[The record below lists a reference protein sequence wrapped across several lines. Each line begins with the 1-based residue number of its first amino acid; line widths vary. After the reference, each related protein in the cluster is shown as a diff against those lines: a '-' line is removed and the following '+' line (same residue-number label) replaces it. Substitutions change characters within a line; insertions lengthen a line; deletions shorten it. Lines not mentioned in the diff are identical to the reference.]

1 MSISNQNK
9 LKFVLLLVT
18 SFFLVQIF
26 TVPIAL
32 ASRNHPRNQLN
43 YFDSYG
49 ITNKTKEAW
58 HIEIGLNHSSVPY
71 EVTQEGSRTISITL
85 ENTSK
90 GKLADKISQ
99 NSALVSDLIIQE
111 DKEKK
116 TVQILIHLKKDIMG
130 PCYQVTTADPE
141 RRKGKPY
148 RLIIDVYP
156 PDKGYAGTTLVDG
169 VRNHTIV
176 LDAGHGGSDTGA
188 VGPQGITEASVTL
201 SLTKKLQ
208 KILEASGAHIAMTR
222 TTDVDVYGPYATDQ
236 QELQA
241 RVDVGSRTPG
251 TEVFLCIHCNAF
263 SNPNARGMET
273 YFYPKTAQDE
283 RLATDLHDALIQA
296 ESPYGIPDRG
306 VKEARFYVMR
316 HSVMPASL
324 VEIAF
329 ITNPAEEQL
338 LNDGKFQEDIALGL
352 AKGLAKFFQ
361 DNKNCRMV

>member
-1 MSISNQNK
+1 
-9 LKFVLLLVT
+9 LL
-18 SFFLVQIF
+18 
-26 TVPIAL
+26 
-32 ASRNHPRNQLN
+32 
-43 YFDSYG
+43 
-49 ITNKTKEAW
+49 
-58 HIEIGLNHSSVPY
+58 
-71 EVTQEGSRTISITL
+71 
-85 ENTSK
+85 
-90 GKLADKISQ
+90 
-99 NSALVSDLIIQE
+99 
-111 DKEKK
+111 
-116 TVQILIHLKKDIMG
+116 G

-148 RLIIDVYP
+148 RLVIDVYP
-156 PDKGYAGTTLVDG
+156 PDAKDMQVLPWLEG

-352 AKGLAKFFQ
+352 AKGLAKFFSGQ
-361 DNKNCRMV
+361 